1 MVEVSPEVEVMDEVT
16 MTMHGHAVT
25 AAPSSHIGRA
35 YA

>member
-1 MVEVSPEVEVMDEVT
+1 MDEVSMGEVT

-25 AAPSSHIGRA
+25 AATSSHIGRA